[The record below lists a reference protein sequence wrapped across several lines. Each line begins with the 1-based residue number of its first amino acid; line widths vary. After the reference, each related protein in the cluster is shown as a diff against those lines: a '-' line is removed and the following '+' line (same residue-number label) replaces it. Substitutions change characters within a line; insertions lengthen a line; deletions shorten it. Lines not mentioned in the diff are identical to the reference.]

1 MGQDIVEQV
10 ATEIAEI
17 PGDPSSLE
25 IARIAIEAYQNAIWP
40 SYFGRLDPCYPQHR
54 RIRADQL
61 TAHIL
66 GIVGEYLREDRDV
79 QGHKEAA
86 RALFDA
92 LYESGAEV
100 ITDADRATA
109 GLSPRGPYGLTVEQ
123 LRILDARYTEA
134 MLRPILTPAIS
145 RQRQAPVSS

>member
-1 MGQDIVEQV
+1 MDIVEQV
-10 ATEIAEI
+10 ATEISEI

-25 IARIAIEAYQNAIWP
+25 IARIAIEAYQRALWTP
-40 SYFGRLDPCYPQHR
+40 HFGRPNRVWPELR
-54 RIRADQL
+54 RNRANQL

-66 GIVGEYLREDRDV
+66 SIVGKYLCDHGDVRGHREASRD
-79 QGHKEAA
+79 
-86 RALFDA
+86 LFEV

-109 GLSPRGPYGLTVEQ
+109 GLSPRGPYGLTEEQ

-134 MLRPILTPAIS
+134 MLRPMPSLLVPAPHS
-145 RQRQAPVSS
+145 